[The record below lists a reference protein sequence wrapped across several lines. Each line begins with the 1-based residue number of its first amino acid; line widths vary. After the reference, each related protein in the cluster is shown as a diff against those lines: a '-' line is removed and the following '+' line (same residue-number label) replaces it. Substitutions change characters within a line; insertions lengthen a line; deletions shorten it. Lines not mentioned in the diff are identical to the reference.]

1 MGAIDAHVHV
11 QPWRMVKPDRLA
23 LMTRGRTD
31 LERVKRCM
39 DEPAEFLRLLD
50 EAGVEAAVL
59 VNYVAPEVMGFIPE
73 VNEWIA
79 GYCRAD
85 PRRLVPMG
93 SVHPLHQ
100 PEPGREV
107 ERLAALGIRALKVHP
122 PHQLFAPNAYRTGEL
137 PALGEVYGAAER
149 LGLPVMFHT
158 GTSIFPGA
166 RNVHADPMPVDD
178 VAVDFPRL
186 TIVLAHAGRPLHVE
200 TAVFLARRHPNVW
213 LDISSIP
220 PSRLLHYLP
229 RLEELAGKTL
239 FGTDWPAPGVPS
251 IRENLEAV
259 AALPLG
265 EAAKAKLLR
274 ENARA
279 VYRL

>member
-1 MGAIDAHVHV
+1 MAAIDAHVHV
-11 QPWRMVKPDRLA
+11 QPWRMVKPDRLV
-23 LMTRGRTD
+23 LMTRGRAD
-31 LERVKRCM
+31 LDRVRRCM
-39 DEPAEFLRLLD
+39 DEPGEFLRLLD

-59 VNYVAPEVMGFIPE
+59 VNYVAPEVMGFTPE

-79 GYCRAD
+79 GYCRAS
-85 PRRLVPMG
+85 PRRLIAMG

-100 PEPGREV
+100 PDPGREV
-107 ERLAALGIRALKVHP
+107 ERLATLDIRALKVHP
-122 PHQLFAPNAYRTGEL
+122 PHQLFAPNAYRTGEM
-137 PALGEVYGAAER
+137 PALADLYRSAER
-149 LGLPVMFHT
+149 LGIPVMIHT

-166 RNVHADPMPVDD
+166 RNVYADPMGVDD

-200 TAVFLARRHPNVW
+200 TAVFLARRHENVW
-213 LDISSIP
+213 LDVSSIP

-259 AALPLG
+259 TALPLSDG
-265 EAAKAKLLR
+265 AKAKILR
-274 ENARA
+274 ENART
-279 VYRL
+279 VYGL